1 MCYVSLYYIATCAE
15 SSWLQF
21 VYMAKGKDTMI
32 QENMKEE
39 ITESSGL
46 QLGTATMDTLKT
58 VEGEISDLRTKNDE
72 VKPGDS

>member
-1 MCYVSLYYIATCAE
+1 
-15 SSWLQF
+15 
-21 VYMAKGKDTMI
+21 MAKGKDTMI